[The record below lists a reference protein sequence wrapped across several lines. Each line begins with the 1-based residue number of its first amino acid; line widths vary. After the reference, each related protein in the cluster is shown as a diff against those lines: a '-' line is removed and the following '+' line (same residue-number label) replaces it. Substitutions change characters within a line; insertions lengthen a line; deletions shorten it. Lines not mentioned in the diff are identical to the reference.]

1 MFMQKDLVFLFL
13 AWEMLSL
20 QYGISLLRLRLSK
33 KINPVTILLNII
45 DITYIA
51 WCITGAFTPEFIF
64 YDCIILLGFI
74 FTYLGR
80 SNSYFKGIPNVKLD
94 AFLSLIILTTLT
106 IIYHG

>member
-1 MFMQKDLVFLFL
+1 MQKELVFLFL

-45 DITYIA
+45 DLMYIV
-51 WCITGAFTPEFIF
+51 WCIMGAFTPEYPF
-64 YDCIILLGFI
+64 YDSLIVLGFI
-74 FTYLGR
+74 FTHLGR
-80 SNSYFKGIPNVKLD
+80 ANSTLGVLNIKID
-94 AFLSLIILTTLT
+94 AFLSLVLLTILA

>member
-33 KINPVTILLNII
+33 KINPVTIILNII
-45 DITYIA
+45 DLMYIV
-51 WCITGAFTPEFIF
+51 WCIMGAFTPEYIF
-64 YDCIILLGFI
+64 YDVIIALSFT

-80 SNSYFKGIPNVKLD
+80 SNYSIGIPNVKLG
-94 AFLSLIILTTLT
+94 AFLSLIVLTILA